1 MSPCA
6 SRRRPAARDGYND
19 GPVAIAG
26 EGSKQRW
33 SVGGALILLGGLALG
48 EGWRLRAL
56 RTQMVAGA
64 VVGDDTMP
72 LIVGAALLVLGI
84 LVAFVAPPP
93 PVKVAFPSGPQRAR
107 MLATAGL
114 VVGYWVIL
122 PYLGYTAGTA
132 VVALGLY
139 RTMGGYRWPIAIL
152 LASATTALLFL
163 MFRVWLLEP
172 LPTGWLGF

>member
-1 MSPCA
+1 
-6 SRRRPAARDGYND
+6 
-19 GPVAIAG
+19 VAKAG
-26 EGSKQRW
+26 EGSNQRW
-33 SVGGALILLGGLALG
+33 AVGGVLILLGGIALG

-56 RTQMVAGA
+56 RTEMVAGA

-93 PVKVAFPSGPQRAR
+93 PVKVALPSGPQRVQ
-107 MLATAGL
+107 MLSTAGL
-114 VVGYWVIL
+114 LVGYWVIL

-139 RTMGGYRWPIAIL
+139 RTMGSYRWPVATL
-152 LASATTALLFL
+152 LAAVTTGLLFL

>member
-1 MSPCA
+1 MSA
-6 SRRRPAARDGYND
+6 SSSPERDGYNG

-26 EGSKQRW
+26 EGSNQRW
-33 SVGGALILLGGLALG
+33 AVGGVLILLGGVALG

-56 RTQMVAGA
+56 RTEMVAGS

-84 LVAFVAPPP
+84 LVAFAAPPL
-93 PVKVAFPSGPQRAR
+93 PVKVAFPFGPQRVQ
-107 MLATAGL
+107 MLSTAGL
-114 VVGYWVIL
+114 LVGYWVIL
-122 PYLGYTAGTA
+122 PYLGYTTGTA

-139 RTMGGYRWPIAIL
+139 RTMGGYRWPITTL
-152 LASATTALLFL
+152 LAAATTGLLFL